1 MYYEDHMLP
10 ARLWLTP
17 LLKLDVLRLNE
28 FDGDSNIS
36 YCMSQLGG
44 CDLTDAAWF

>member
-1 MYYEDHMLP
+1 MVNSI
-10 ARLWLTP
+10 A
-17 LLKLDVLRLNE
+17 KAGCLRLNE

-44 CDLTDAAWF
+44 CDLTEAAWFWGAGLYSDFD